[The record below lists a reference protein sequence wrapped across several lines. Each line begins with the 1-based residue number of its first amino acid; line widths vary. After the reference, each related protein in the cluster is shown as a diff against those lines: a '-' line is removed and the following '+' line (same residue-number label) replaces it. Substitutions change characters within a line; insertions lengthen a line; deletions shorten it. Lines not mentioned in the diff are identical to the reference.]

1 MDMTGRIPARA
12 AKLAGALLAATAAAA
27 LAAGTADAALIY
39 NNQPTPKPKNLSS
52 IGFEATSTS
61 EFGGQV
67 EFAGTNRTSPTV
79 SVLMSSWACQNL
91 QGGAAC
97 ATTPHSSFSWP
108 ITLNVYEV
116 GSENSVGALIATTTE
131 SVNVPFR
138 PSAGKHCPVNSE
150 GDVGYGSQCYHGLA
164 FKANFSLPGVTVPS
178 KAIISVA
185 YNTSDYGS
193 APTHEASVGEDS
205 LNVALSGTPSV
216 GSDPLP
222 GDAYVNSS
230 WSAMY
235 GGLGTPGTF
244 SIAGEWAEYQ
254 PVFKIQAKAH

>member
-1 MDMTGRIPARA
+1 MTGRIPARA
-12 AKLAGALLAATAAAA
+12 AKLAGALLAATAAVA

-39 NNQPTPKPKNLSS
+39 NNVPTPKPKNLAS

-61 EFGGQV
+61 EFGGLV
-67 EFAGTNRTSPTV
+67 EFAGTTRKSPTV

-91 QGGAAC
+91 QSGAAC

-108 ITLNVYEV
+108 ITLNAYEV
-116 GSENSVGALIATTTE
+116 GPGNTVGALITSKTE
-131 SVNVPFR
+131 SVTVPFR
-138 PSAGKHCPVNSE
+138 PSASKHCPVNEE
-150 GDVGYGSQCYHGLA
+150 GDVGYGSGCFHGTA
-164 FKANFSLPGVTVPS
+164 FRASFSLEGVTLPS

-185 YNTSDYGS
+185 YNTTDYGY
-193 APTHEASVGEDS
+193 APTHEASIGEDS
-205 LNVALSGTPSV
+205 LNVALAGAPSV

-222 GDAYVNSS
+222 EDAYVNST

-235 GGLGTPGTF
+235 GGLGTLGTF

-254 PVFKIQAKAH
+254 PALKIQAKAH

>member
-1 MDMTGRIPARA
+1 MDMPGRIPARA

-108 ITLNVYEV
+108 ITLNVYDV
-116 GSENSVGALIATTTE
+116 GPENSVGALISSTTE

-138 PSAGKHCPVNSE
+138 PSAGKHCPVNPE

-164 FKANFSLPGVTVPS
+164 FKANFSLAGVTLPS

-185 YNTSDYGS
+185 YNTSDYGY
-193 APTHEASVGEDS
+193 APTHEANVGEDS

-216 GSDPLP
+216 GTDPLP
-222 GDAYVNSS
+222 EDAYINSTYE
-230 WSAMY
+230 AEY